1 MTDSRITKE
10 TLTSL
15 AALAGLELGDEQ
27 LEELL
32 PQITQAMESLGGVES
47 LELTGVEPAVSFRV
61 DAPEGG
67 DDE

>member
-10 TLTSL
+10 TLASL

-61 DAPEGG
+61 DAQEGG